1 MTTETTK
8 ISVTRALATLKSVEG
23 KLNKAIVE
31 QCPVLLAAGNGTSK
45 SVVGLNLS
53 VEDAEKSIRT
63 SFQSVTDLLALRANL
78 KAAIVQSNATT
89 VVQVGNTSMTVA
101 EAIEAKRSIEFRQE
115 LLNRMK
121 TVNLSV
127 TSKFNIAN
135 AQFEA
140 KLDTARKEFTSGAN
154 KKVSE
159 EDVKVVTDPIELRQK
174 PSIIDPLGI
183 SDVISKLE
191 DEVSDFL
198 LNVDFALSESNA
210 KTEITV

>member
-1 MTTETTK
+1 MTNETTT
-8 ISVTRALATLKSVEG
+8 ISVTRALATMKAVEG
-23 KLNKAIVE
+23 KLNKAIVT
-31 QCPVLLAAGNGTSK
+31 QNPVLLAAGNGTSK
-45 SVVGLNLS
+45 AVVGLNLS
-53 VEDAEKSIRT
+53 VEDAEKAIRKDY
-63 SFQSVTDLLALRANL
+63 QSVTDLLSLRAKL

-89 VVQVGNTSMTVA
+89 VVQVGNASMTVA

-115 LLNRMK
+115 LLNRLK
-121 TVNLSV
+121 TVSQSV
-127 TSKFNIAN
+127 TGKFNIAT
-135 AQFEA
+135 AQFET
-140 KLDTARKEFTSGAN
+140 KLETARKEFTSGSN
-154 KKVSE
+154 KKVT
-159 EDVKVVTDPIELRQK
+159 EDDIKVVTDPIELRQK